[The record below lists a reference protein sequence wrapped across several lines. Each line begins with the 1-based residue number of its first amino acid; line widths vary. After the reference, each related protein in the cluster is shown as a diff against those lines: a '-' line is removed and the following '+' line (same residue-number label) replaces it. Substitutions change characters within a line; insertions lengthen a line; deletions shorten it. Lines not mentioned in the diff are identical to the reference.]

1 MTTNLDL
8 FRDKV
13 IQAVIRHYNEIA
25 DQKIVRSIIND
36 FCEQIDD
43 IQDERDAEIAEEES
57 EEELLPIDRI

>member
-13 IQAVIRHYNEIA
+13 IQAVIGHYVEIA
-25 DQKIVRSIIND
+25 DQKIVQSIIND

-43 IQDERDAEIAEEES
+43 IQDERDAEIADEEG